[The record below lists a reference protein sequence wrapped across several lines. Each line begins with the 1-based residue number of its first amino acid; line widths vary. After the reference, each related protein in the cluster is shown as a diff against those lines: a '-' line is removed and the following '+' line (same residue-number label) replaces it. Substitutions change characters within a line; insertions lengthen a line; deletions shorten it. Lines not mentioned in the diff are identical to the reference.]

1 MATAWQLSV
10 IHDAMCVCMGV
21 CVCAL
26 HAACHCYLAVVLNSR
41 RRRPWGTPSPPW
53 GQAPAAMSDAKE
65 RLPPSLDGSPHAA
78 LSLPGGGRSRPG
90 GSSSASTSSSLV
102 RAKASQCPEG
112 VKRKPDARQCN
123 CCSCKDSDWDEIDGE
138 PTYMWW
144 GYTPNPDGTSRGDV

>member
-1 MATAWQLSV
+1 
-10 IHDAMCVCMGV
+10 
-21 CVCAL
+21 
-26 HAACHCYLAVVLNSR
+26 
-41 RRRPWGTPSPPW
+41 
-53 GQAPAAMSDAKE
+53 MSDAKE

-144 GYTPNPDGTSRGDV
+144 GYTNPDGTSRGDVCYYCVRVHLGRYKHKWTMQQLVAELGKPGDELNNPRLSEDGRRIHGAARCP